1 MSRRLRGRRRAKRSR
16 AGNANGPSSIH
27 RIRILA
33 ATAAR
38 PYPRAPACHAACL
51 RYAQHASRHASV
63 VTLRACHAPCLAY
76 GLHVP
81 RQSLR

>member
-27 RIRILA
+27 RLRILA